1 MSDFPDGT
9 YPVNVQNATLNVNV
23 TNSTLDVNV
32 KNTSI
37 NVVVDSGSIDAHI
50 TNASLDVKVLGGS
63 IDANITNSSLNVVV
77 DSGTIDANIT
87 NASLDVN
94 VLGGT
99 IDANITNATLDVNV
113 TNSVLNVSV
122 QGQASVSIDN
132 ASVYLNVKQDRKGFG
147 WSYLGSAAASGD
159 LGHYRFYYMII
170 WHGARSVIRSLSVGV
185 KNYDTAN
192 DKTLTVRFYLWH
204 DTAAL
209 YETTITV
216 EAGFDGTKTIY
227 PYVYWNYDT
236 LIIEI
241 ESSDKAN
248 VGIYMT
254 TGTKT
259 YYYAVSNTQFAY
271 TISDDLH
278 IQVELRIADSGS
290 IPVSGT
296 VNTINIPNVGS
307 GSGTA
312 ATLVAAGSTVTL
324 KEIEGM
330 GTVHMVIV
338 RIDDDMGEIRF
349 YVDGELIQ
357 YSNSSFTL
365 RPSEINLW
373 DNYDSSRYIRR
384 VLWDA
389 TSPRYLIEWTCPLQ
403 FKKSFKIEAYNP
415 RSYDVYFA
423 VEYLVYNKVS

>member
-9 YPVNVQNATLNVNV
+9 YPVNVRNAVLDVNV
-23 TNSTLDVNV
+23 TNSSIDVNV

-37 NVVVDSGSIDAHI
+37 NVVVDSGTIDANI
-50 TNASLDVKVLGGS
+50 TNTSINVVVQSGS
-63 IDANITNSSLNVVV
+63 IDANITNASINVVV

-113 TNSVLNVSV
+113 KNSVLNVQVS
-122 QGQASVSIDN
+122 GQASVSIDN
-132 ASVYLNVKQDRKGFG
+132 ASVYLNVKNENFLENRITLENKGSDPAGFATAGLQGKFFPQGCRGIIKIICVYARNTYTTDATIRIHIAIRPGAPAFASYTATVPAVSEG
-147 WSYLGSAAASGD
+147 WVYVYPHLIWEYNSIFIYWERVSGNPQVAYDTDTPYDAYFFNRTAEQWQCENRRYWFKIDITGRTSGD
-159 LGHYRFYYMII
+159 
-170 WHGARSVIRSLSVGV
+170 
-185 KNYDTAN
+185 
-192 DKTLTVRFYLWH
+192 
-204 DTAAL
+204 
-209 YETTITV
+209 
-216 EAGFDGTKTIY
+216 
-227 PYVYWNYDT
+227 
-236 LIIEI
+236 
-241 ESSDKAN
+241 
-248 VGIYMT
+248 
-254 TGTKT
+254 
-259 YYYAVSNTQFAY
+259 
-271 TISDDLH
+271 
-278 IQVELRIADSGS
+278 

-384 VLWDA
+384 VLWDTA
-389 TSPRYLIEWTCPLQ
+389 SPRYLIEWTCPLQ